1 MRTTVDIEGDVLE
14 AARALAASEGRSL
27 GQVLSRLAR
36 RGLTH
41 NLRVV
46 ESDFP
51 TFTVPEDAPVI
62 TEEIVRR
69 VLDEV

>member
-41 NLRVV
+41 NLRVDDA
-46 ESDFP
+46 SFP
-51 TFTVPEDAPVI
+51 TFMVPENAPVL
-62 TEEIVRR
+62 TEETVRQL
-69 VLDEV
+69 LDEG